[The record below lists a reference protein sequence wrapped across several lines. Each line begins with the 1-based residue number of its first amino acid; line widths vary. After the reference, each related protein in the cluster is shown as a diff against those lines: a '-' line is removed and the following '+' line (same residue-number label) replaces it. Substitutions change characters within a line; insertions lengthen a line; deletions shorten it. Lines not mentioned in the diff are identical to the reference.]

1 MFKTELDWVSA
12 CKKLEAEL
20 EAELENKNTQ
30 IAKLEKKNAYAK
42 TIIQDLLNN
51 SDEYAKQRA
60 IEYLKESE

>member
-12 CKKLEAEL
+12 CKKL

-51 SDEYAKQRA
+51 SDEYAKQRV